1 MLARQF
7 TFGKNE
13 RLKSRKQIE
22 QLFAEG
28 QTFTVFPYRMYY
40 KFSREAFKSQNRKSS
55 LQFGVGVSG
64 KNFKKAVDRNRIKR
78 LTKEVWRLQKLS
90 LQQKLKEK
98 DVQLNV
104 FFIYSSRELAE
115 YKHLYEK
122 VHVILSKLIKLID
135 ENNSPAS

>member
-7 TFGKNE
+7 TFGKND

-28 QTFTVFPYRMYY
+28 KTFTVFPYRMYY
-40 KFSREAFKSQNRKSS
+40 KLHGEAFKSQNRKSS

-78 LTKEVWRLQKLS
+78 LTKEAWRLQKVS

-104 FFIYSSRELAE
+104 FFIYSSRELEE
-115 YKHLYEK
+115 YKYVYEK
-122 VHVILSKLIKLID
+122 VHLILSKLIKLID
-135 ENNSPAS
+135 ENNSPPS

>member
-40 KFSREAFKSQNRKSS
+40 KLNREAFKSYNRKSN
-55 LQFGVGVSG
+55 LQFGIGVSG

-78 LTKEVWRLQKLS
+78 LTKEAWRLQKLS

-104 FFIYSSRELAE
+104 FFIYSSRKLAE
-115 YKHLYEK
+115 YKYLHEK
-122 VHVILSKLIKLID
+122 VHVILSKLDKLID

>member
-1 MLARQF
+1 MLPRQF

-40 KFSREAFKSQNRKSS
+40 TLNRESFKSQNRKNN
-55 LQFGVGVSG
+55 LQFGIGVSG

-78 LTKEVWRLQKLS
+78 LTKEAWRLQKLS
-90 LQQKLKEK
+90 LQLKLKEK
-98 DVQLNV
+98 DAQLNV

-115 YKHLYEK
+115 YKYLYEK

-135 ENNSPAS
+135 ENNSPPS